1 MKGNGFPDFKV
12 PVHGNCFFQWMSMYK
27 NGDIINWRIKEKNDN
42 MQNHLQSLGR
52 IGEKKFIYSWKS
64 YDYCQLLSIAVN
76 NGRAC
81 TYEIEAAS

>member
-1 MKGNGFPDFKV
+1 
-12 PVHGNCFFQWMSMYK
+12 
-27 NGDIINWRIKEKNDN
+27 
-42 MQNHLQSLGR
+42 MQNHLQSLGQ
-52 IGEKKFIYSWKS
+52 IGGKSSFISWKS

>member
-1 MKGNGFPDFKV
+1 
-12 PVHGNCFFQWMSMYK
+12 MSMYK
-27 NGDIINWRIKEKNDN
+27 NGDIINWRIKEKIDN
-42 MQNHLQSLGR
+42 MQNHLQSLGQ
-52 IGEKKFIYSWKS
+52 IGGKSSFISWKS